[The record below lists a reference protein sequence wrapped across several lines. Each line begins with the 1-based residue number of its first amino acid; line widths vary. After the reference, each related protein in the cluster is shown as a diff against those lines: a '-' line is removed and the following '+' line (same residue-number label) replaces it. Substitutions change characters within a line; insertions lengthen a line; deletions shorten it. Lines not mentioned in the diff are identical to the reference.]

1 MLDDLWQDVR
11 YAVRDIRSN
20 PGFTAVA
27 VLSLALGIGANTAIF
42 SLIDA
47 VMLRSLPV
55 NNPEELLQLTM
66 GKQDYAEGYMNPVW
80 EQVRDRQD
88 VFSGIFAYGGWRFN
102 LAAGG
107 EARYVDGDFVSG
119 QFFDTLGVRTVF
131 GRTLTPADD
140 TRGYPGA
147 AVLSHGFWQ
156 RQYGGRADVVGQTI
170 ALNNHPLDIV
180 GVAEPGFTG
189 LDIGR
194 SVDVMVP
201 ICAEEIIQGGNSLL
215 DQSSFLGWLRIIGR
229 LKSGVSEREATTR
242 LNTFAPQIF
251 ETTLPQ
257 ALSAGRQEQYLKRTF
272 EVRSATNGQSGFRRQ
287 YGRALIILMVI
298 VGVVLLIACV
308 NVANLQLARS
318 AGRQREIAIRVALGA
333 GRGRLLRQLLTES
346 LLLSMAGATLGILF
360 AQWSTSV
367 LVGFLDVYLNLTLN
381 LRLLVFTASIAVIT
395 GLLFGI
401 VPAWRGM
408 RIPAQLAMKANSRG
422 VIERARFGLGK
433 ALVMAQVALS
443 LLLVVGA
450 GLMLST
456 FWRLASLDPGYER
469 DQVLLM
475 SVDIRNGGYTQERHL
490 AVSQQMLE
498 KLRTTPGVRSAS
510 LSIVPL
516 VGLRR
521 WSNELVIEGYAAT
534 SRDDATVYFNRIS
547 DGYFETVGIALVV
560 GRYFDGRDSPTSPRV
575 AIINQTMAEKYFGVT
590 NPLGTHY
597 RAREGDKLSDPIEI
611 VGIVKDAKYGALRD
625 EIPATAYGSW
635 SQDGSPSPLMNFE
648 LRPDGGQPKALIPA
662 VKSAIGEINRS
673 VSLEFITLADQIDE
687 SLKRDRLLATLSGFF
702 GGLALLL
709 ATIGLYGVMSYD
721 VARRRN
727 EIGIRMALGAGQAQ
741 VLRMV
746 LGEVALLIGIGLVV
760 GLAVAMATTRFVA
773 SFLYGLAPNDPLTFS
788 VATMVLAAAAFLAGY
803 LPARRASGQNPMT
816 VLREE

>member
-140 TRGYPGA
+140 TRGCPGA

-547 DGYFETVGIALVV
+547 DGYFETVGIALVA

-625 EIPATAYGSW
+625 EIPATAYVSW

-727 EIGIRMALGAGQAQ
+727 EIGIRMLLGAGQAQ